1 MDALEARHAIAP
13 ARAEVAMRPAL
24 LVFVR
29 GPLAP
34 HAAALD
40 TLWARLRELPAGQ
53 RLKAYRLGAEDK
65 WRTLGTA
72 TAPPLSQRFGLVPE
86 RPGCWPLA
94 LAEQPGVPSAG
105 ATLDWLG
112 LPPVRDMER
121 ASHLRFVF
129 DDPVSATELAA
140 LGDLVLQHL
149 PVWWGAGGYA
159 FEFTGG
165 HPDIAGQRIAALA
178 KRHWAAQVQHLSSLQ
193 WDALA
198 GLPSVNWLVLLGP
211 AFLAQ
216 AGLSI
221 EALADAVEP
230 RARSG
235 VYARQGLH
243 GLALAAGPRP
253 LTGDIN
259 GQDDLA
265 PYAELDRLL
274 APLRL
279 ATHRPMSGPMS
290 RPEVLEAWLRRFEDP
305 QGWLAAD
312 VSA

>member
-1 MDALEARHAIAP
+1 
-13 ARAEVAMRPAL
+13 MR
-24 LVFVR
+24 
-29 GPLAP
+29 
-34 HAAALD
+34 
-40 TLWARLRELPAGQ
+40 
-53 RLKAYRLGAEDK
+53 
-65 WRTLGTA
+65 
-72 TAPPLSQRFGLVPE
+72 GL
-86 RPGCWPLA
+86 
-94 LAEQPGVPSAG
+94 
-105 ATLDWLG
+105 
-112 LPPVRDMER
+112 ER

-165 HPDIAGQRIAALA
+165 SPDAGGQRMAVLA
-178 KRHWAAQVQHLSSLQ
+178 KRHWATQVQHLSSLQ

-198 GLPSVNWLVLLGP
+198 GMPSVNWLVLLGP
-211 AFLAQ
+211 AFLTQ

-221 EALADAVEP
+221 EALANAVEP

-279 ATHRPMSGPMS
+279 ATHRPLAGPLA
-290 RPEVLEAWLRRFEDP
+290 RPEVLEAWLRRFDDP

-312 VSA
+312 LSA

>member
-1 MDALEARHAIAP
+1 
-13 ARAEVAMRPAL
+13 
-24 LVFVR
+24 
-29 GPLAP
+29 
-34 HAAALD
+34 
-40 TLWARLRELPAGQ
+40 
-53 RLKAYRLGAEDK
+53 
-65 WRTLGTA
+65 
-72 TAPPLSQRFGLVPE
+72 
-86 RPGCWPLA
+86 
-94 LAEQPGVPSAG
+94 VPSAG

-279 ATHRPMSGPMS
+279 ATHRPMSGPLS